1 MHSSE
6 HREFNLCFNQRVLD
20 RGKNEP
26 YLVDLRKCL
35 DVANSVLG
43 STTEAVTEAFQ
54 ELLKEQVSDSIT
66 SKATLL
72 VSGPF

>member
-1 MHSSE
+1 MHSSTNN
-6 HREFNLCFNQRVLD
+6 NLSRCFLEEVLD

-54 ELLKEQVSDSIT
+54 DILKEQVGD
-66 SKATLL
+66 
-72 VSGPF
+72 PRC